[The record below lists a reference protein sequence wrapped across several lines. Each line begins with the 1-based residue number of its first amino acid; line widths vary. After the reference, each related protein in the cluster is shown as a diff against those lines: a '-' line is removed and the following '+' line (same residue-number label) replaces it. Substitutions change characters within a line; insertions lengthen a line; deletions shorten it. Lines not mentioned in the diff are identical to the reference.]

1 MGAFIG
7 KSIKEPMARLPSVW
21 GAGKPTREAGGL
33 FKVFK
38 NYSYTKDG
46 KPITEE
52 EFRKGTYKKL
62 NPDVKETYWDKE
74 KNLIKAGVDPKLVKE
89 KEKKTVKK
97 KMTKKTKTP
106 LTKQKVLM
114 ARQVGSGQT
123 IKKTLMG

>member
-1 MGAFIG
+1 MAAFPTNILRIGALQGVLKRGEPLASAGGIHTLGHKYSYTGPKG
-7 KSIKEPMARLPSVW
+7 KSIS
-21 GAGKPTREAGGL
+21 
-33 FKVFK
+33 
-38 NYSYTKDG
+38 
-46 KPITEE
+46 EE
-52 EFRKGTYKKL
+52 EFRKNVFKQF

>member
-1 MGAFIG
+1 MAGFPRNILRLGELQGVLKRGEPLTSAGGVYTLGKKYSYTGPKG
-7 KSIKEPMARLPSVW
+7 KSIS
-21 GAGKPTREAGGL
+21 
-33 FKVFK
+33 
-38 NYSYTKDG
+38 
-46 KPITEE
+46 EE
-52 EFRKGTYKKL
+52 EFRKNVFKQF